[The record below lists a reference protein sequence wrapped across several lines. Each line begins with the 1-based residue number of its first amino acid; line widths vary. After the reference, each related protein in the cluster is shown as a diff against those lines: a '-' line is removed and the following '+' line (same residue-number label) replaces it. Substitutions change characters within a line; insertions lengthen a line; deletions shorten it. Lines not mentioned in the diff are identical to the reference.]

1 MKFFIKDIFSKCD
14 QSLFFV
20 QWKYYTDLKMLD
32 SNENENVWKNVKPSF
47 SNKFKGNKTISLVE
61 MMNH

>member
-1 MKFFIKDIFSKCD
+1 M
-14 QSLFFV
+14 
-20 QWKYYTDLKMLD
+20 QWKYYTDLKMSD